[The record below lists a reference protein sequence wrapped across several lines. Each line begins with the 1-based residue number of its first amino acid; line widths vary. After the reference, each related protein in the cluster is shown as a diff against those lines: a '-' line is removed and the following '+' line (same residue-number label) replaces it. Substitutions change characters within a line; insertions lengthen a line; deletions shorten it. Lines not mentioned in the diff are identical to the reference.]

1 MERFDGGIELGLM
14 GAGGAVFMEIAC
26 FILCEQKIT
35 NFVFFSLHLSTY
47 SLHN

>member
-14 GAGGAVFMEIAC
+14 GGGVAVCMDIAC

-35 NFVFFSLHLSTY
+35 NFVFFFLTLKY
-47 SLHN
+47 IFIV